1 MDNNLLKYKEELLNT
16 GLFRRVSEGQYVCKT
31 CPFCGDTKSH
41 MYVLIKLNDDT
52 PVLYNCFKCNSH
64 AFHVCV
70 PFGLS
75 FTKDTCLPQAR
86 FSKPEA
92 FSPESIV

>member
-31 CPFCGDTKSH
+31 CPFCGDTKGH

-64 AFHVCV
+64 GVMNKKF
-70 PFGLS
+70 LS
-75 FTKDTCLPQAR
+75 YFNLNEC
-86 FSKPEA
+86 
-92 FSPESIV
+92 